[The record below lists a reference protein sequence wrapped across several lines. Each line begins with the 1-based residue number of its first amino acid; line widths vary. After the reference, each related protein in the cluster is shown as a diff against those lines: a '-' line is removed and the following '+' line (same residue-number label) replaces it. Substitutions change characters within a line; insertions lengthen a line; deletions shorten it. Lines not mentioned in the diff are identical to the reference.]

1 MLGIIVWAVLIF
13 VIIALSCPGFI
24 TMITIAIA
32 AYIVLLFLLSWV
44 RAKIFDGKQIETK
57 EYRGE
62 VTRRPSGEE
71 LEKAID
77 EWEKKWGRKHPTRI
91 NK

>member
-13 VIIALSCPGFI
+13 VIIALSCPGFL
-24 TMITIAIA
+24 TMIFVTLAV
-32 AYIVLLFLLSWV
+32 YFVLLLLFAGV
-44 RAKIFDGKQIETK
+44 RARLIDGKQIETK
-57 EYRGE
+57 KYHSE
-62 VTRRPSGEE
+62 VTRRPTGEE